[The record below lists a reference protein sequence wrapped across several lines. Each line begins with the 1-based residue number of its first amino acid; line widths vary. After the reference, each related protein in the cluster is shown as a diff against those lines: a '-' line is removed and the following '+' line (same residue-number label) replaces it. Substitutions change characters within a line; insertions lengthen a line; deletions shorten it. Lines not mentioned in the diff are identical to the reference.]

1 MLCRQPAR
9 AAPRLSAST
18 AFPER
23 EPKLM
28 PEMLTTDSGRKART
42 RPRAA
47 PSTFAHGSATS
58 CPAVGDDG
66 GTARPNVRCL
76 MIG

>member
-1 MLCRQPAR
+1 
-9 AAPRLSAST
+9 
-18 AFPER
+18 
-23 EPKLM
+23 M